1 MDNKIIEDIA
11 KKFNMSVEDVKK
23 HSKEV
28 PEIDG
33 YYFWQPVRGGISV
46 LVNKNGEKLYA
57 TSSLSF
63 EKHLKYFMDG
73 RQS

>member
-1 MDNKIIEDIA
+1 MNNKIIEDVA

-33 YYFWQPVRGGISV
+33 YYFWQPFRGGISIIINNV
-46 LVNKNGEKLYA
+46 GEKLCA
-57 TSSLSF
+57 TSSISF
-63 EKHLKYFMDG
+63 EKHLKAFKEG
-73 RQS
+73 KRN